1 MAKKNLMKE
10 IQEMENRARKE
21 AMGSN
26 KQEAPVENK
35 PEEIDLD
42 SWYFLRSKS
51 IPGHHMK
58 EIIRADFKARGLG
71 NKDTMENFDKALES
85 YGVKIK

>member
-1 MAKKNLMKE
+1 MGKKNLMKE
-10 IQEMENRARKE
+10 IKEMERKARE
-21 AMGSN
+21 EGMASIE
-26 KQEAPVENK
+26 EAPAQDK
-35 PEEIDLD
+35 PEEVDLD
-42 SWYFLRSKS
+42 SWYFLRSKN
-51 IPGHHMK
+51 IPGQHMK